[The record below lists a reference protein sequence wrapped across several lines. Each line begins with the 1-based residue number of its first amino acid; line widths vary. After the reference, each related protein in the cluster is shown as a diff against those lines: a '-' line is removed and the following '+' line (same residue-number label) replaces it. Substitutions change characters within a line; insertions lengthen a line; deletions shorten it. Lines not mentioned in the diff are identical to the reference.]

1 MENKKK
7 LSKYIII
14 FHIRNEKQPKKQ
26 VKQEIPFESV

>member
-14 FHIRNEKQPKKQ
+14 FHIRNEKQ
-26 VKQEIPFESV
+26 VKQEILFESV